1 MWIVKGSDLINLN
14 CIDSI
19 DYTICESDD
28 QFELDFYKD
37 GKINSYL
44 FFDSKEELKNVFINI
59 KTALKTG
66 KNFLEL

>member
-1 MWIVKGSDLINLN
+1 MWILKNDELINLDN
-14 CIDSI
+14 IDNI
-19 DYTICESDD
+19 DYTICENDD